1 MCSPTG
7 RQPPKHLC
15 NKTDEDIFEKISRSE
30 LFFFEECNFRWHLS
44 TQTTRIPP
52 FPLTYVVQ
60 VKIAPRGTLRV
71 NQASLT
77 EFRMGRYNQCFF
89 FHKNVFIF
97 TRAKHFA
104 GKKGLLVVYNH
115 TSSMHQYSV
124 LLTLQARALGL
135 GKEDYATSNEDWIDA
150 SENLVFLW

>member
-1 MCSPTG
+1 M
-7 RQPPKHLC
+7 
-15 NKTDEDIFEKISRSE
+15 
-30 LFFFEECNFRWHLS
+30 FF
-44 TQTTRIPP
+44 
-52 FPLTYVVQ
+52 
-60 VKIAPRGTLRV
+60 
-71 NQASLT
+71 
-77 EFRMGRYNQCFF
+77 
-89 FHKNVFIF
+89 F

-135 GKEDYATSNEDWIDA
+135 GKEATSNEDWIDA

>member
-1 MCSPTG
+1 MQFSLASVNPDYAHSPLSVNVRRIGQNCASWNT
-7 RQPPKHLC
+7 Q
-15 NKTDEDIFEKISRSE
+15 SE
-30 LFFFEECNFRWHLS
+30 LG
-44 TQTTRIPP
+44 
-52 FPLTYVVQ
+52 LTH
-60 VKIAPRGTLRV
+60 RV
-71 NQASLT
+71 PHGALQSM
-77 EFRMGRYNQCFF
+77 FFF